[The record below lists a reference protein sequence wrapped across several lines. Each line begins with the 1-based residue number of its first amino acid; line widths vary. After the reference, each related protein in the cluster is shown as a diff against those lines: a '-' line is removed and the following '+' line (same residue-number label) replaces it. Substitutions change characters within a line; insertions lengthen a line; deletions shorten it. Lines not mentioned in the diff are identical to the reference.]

1 MTGSKNNWVRPATK
15 LLPVLLVITIIGIV
29 GALGHPAL
37 AGYAPTSVPV
47 PTVTYTY
54 NWTLYWNLT
63 DARLTTTTAPSC
75 SACYSN
81 LIDYMVPWYFT
92 AGQSFTIYIANASDV
107 YYYVNGA
114 WQLGQPIT
122 MTATATANSTGGVTW
137 TVSTTLSSGI
147 TPSQVYANWTV
158 VIVLNNYGGGNWMVF
173 NVTSID
179 MDLADLMSNLTTVS
193 NSSYIPV
200 SPSIASTLIPGDT
213 SETVNYTY
221 VYGTPPNTPSPLGP
235 GQYLLR

>member
-37 AGYAPTSVPV
+37 AQGYAPTSVPV

-54 NWTLYWNLT
+54 TWTLYWNLT
-63 DARLTTTTAPSC
+63 DARLTMTTEPYGSFN
-75 SACYSN
+75 SSLYQY
-81 LIDYMVPWYFT
+81 LINQTVPWYFT

-107 YYYVNGA
+107 YYYVNGT

-137 TVSTTLSSGI
+137 TVNTTLSNGI

-173 NVTSID
+173 NVTTVNST
-179 MDLADLMSNLTTVS
+179 LASLMNNLTNV
-193 NSSYIPV
+193 NLSSYL
-200 SPSIASTLIPGDT
+200 STPTGPYYLFRP
-213 SETVNYTY
+213 
-221 VYGTPPNTPSPLGP
+221 VYGCGDNK
-235 GQYLLR
+235 